1 MRSFFINYQK
11 FSYGDQNQ
19 LAFISEQF
27 TYLAFW
33 WYELGA
39 EMKSAM
45 YYNTWGVMLCWD
57 FWSTNA
63 GILIHF
69 MHNFVGG
76 KILQCKSFESVNQS
90 LEIAFSTPTTCTAS
104 QKLFVFWNI
113 IPTLLHFLA
122 YIQHRYTH
130 PWSLLLSD
138 YLLPLLYVELPV
150 RLLLDITHECEFY
163 LNLFQYNFLKFW
175 WAWMY
180 GCIQFV

>member
-11 FSYGDQNQ
+11 FSYGDQNK
-19 LAFISEQF
+19 LAFINEQF

-57 FWSTNA
+57 FWSINA

-113 IPTLLHFLA
+113 IPTLLHFFDIFSVLVRKLVQGIHTA
-122 YIQHRYTH
+122 QIYPSLIITIEWLPSTTTLCGTTSQTIVRYNT
-130 PWSLLLSD
+130 WMWIL
-138 YLLPLLYVELPV
+138 
-150 RLLLDITHECEFY
+150 
-163 LNLFQYNFLKFW
+163 LKF
-175 WAWMY
+175 
-180 GCIQFV
+180 ISV

>member
-11 FSYGDQNQ
+11 FSYGDQNT
-19 LAFISEQF
+19 LAFINEQF

-57 FWSTNA
+57 FWSINA

-76 KILQCKSFESVNQS
+76 KILQCKFWKCEPIIGNSILHTHNLYSFSKTICFLKHNPNIVTF
-90 LEIAFSTPTTCTAS
+90 LWYIFSTS
-104 QKLFVFWNI
+104 QKISPRHTYSTDIPILDHYYWVTTFYHYFMWN
-113 IPTLLHFLA
+113 
-122 YIQHRYTH
+122 YQ
-130 PWSLLLSD
+130 SD
-138 YLLPLLYVELPV
+138 Y
-150 RLLLDITHECEFY
+150 C
-163 LNLFQYNFLKFW
+163 
-175 WAWMY
+175 
-180 GCIQFV
+180 